1 MMQNDETSQEITN
14 ILRQN
19 KLADLKRFLQQ
30 RQCLNFTNTA
40 FVYLFHL
47 VQSAGILVSSY
58 AAGTNDSRYVWVGIT
73 LNVFA
78 TLIHSYEKTNHSILG
93 KLMVDVNRIRDGT
106 YVDEGVMIDIKDDK
120 PLQSQTLQSHTSQS
134 HTSQSHTS
142 QASQSN
148 TPQIKNLENPNYGT
162 IKEFS
167 V

>member
-1 MMQNDETSQEITN
+1 MQNDETSQEITN

-120 PLQSQTLQSHTSQS
+120 PLQSHASQSHASQASHTSQS
-134 HTSQSHTS
+134 
-142 QASQSN
+142 N
-148 TPQIKNLENPNYGT
+148 TQQIKNLENPNYGT

>member
-1 MMQNDETSQEITN
+1 MQNDEISQEITN

-58 AAGTNDSRYVWVGIT
+58 AAGTNDSRFVWVGIT

-78 TLIHSYEKTNHSILG
+78 TLIHSYEKTNNSILG

-106 YVDEGVMIDIKDDK
+106 YVDEGVMIDMKDDK
-120 PLQSQTLQSHTSQS
+120 PLQSQALQSQASQALQ
-134 HTSQSHTS
+134 SQALQSQALQS
-142 QASQSN
+142 QASQSR
-148 TPQIKNLENPNYGT
+148 TLENPNYGT